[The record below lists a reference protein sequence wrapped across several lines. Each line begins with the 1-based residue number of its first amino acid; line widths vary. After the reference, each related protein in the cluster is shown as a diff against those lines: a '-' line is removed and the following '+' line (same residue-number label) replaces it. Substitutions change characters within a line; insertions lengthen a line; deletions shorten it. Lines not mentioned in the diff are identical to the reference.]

1 MHCSRTGIALTVI
14 VLLVTFAAVQAHAE
28 YYKILIPSPSP
39 SIIQTMGELGFP
51 LDDSRMIKGEGLEII
66 LDDRE
71 VALLESNFI
80 QYRVLQEDL
89 EKYYEEICLENLQ
102 NIPPA
107 TDEDPV
113 HMKYGS
119 MGGFYN
125 FQEIVAD
132 LDSMHLLYPDICAE
146 KVVIGSGWDEN
157 PLYMVKISDNVN
169 VNEDEPEGI
178 FDALHHA
185 REPGGYTSALYA
197 MWYLLENY
205 GIDPE
210 VTYLVDNRELY
221 FVPVVNPDGLLYN
234 QQTNPNGGGMW
245 RKNRR
250 DNGGGVYGVD
260 LNRNY
265 PYQWGYDNSG
275 SSPYPSS
282 STYRG
287 PSAGSEPETQA
298 MMNFINNHNF
308 ATGMTVHTYGED
320 YLSAYGY
327 DDVPPEH
334 YDVHMDY
341 MSYAAQENGYTY
353 GYCYQIM
360 YASNGRTQ
368 DWQLH
373 EKDII
378 NIEPEIG
385 DDGFWPSI
393 NLIFPQ
399 ARENLNCYLNQFWCA
414 GGQVIFS
421 SIAVA
426 DGFLTPGET
435 EELIVEVF
443 NRGWGTSEAVSFELT
458 TSDPYF
464 TLSTATSSTG
474 PLLRRTTA
482 DNAADPFIADVD
494 PSCPI
499 GHEAL
504 FTLTIDQGGYLRTE
518 EISLVVGTP
527 TVFFADDAES
537 GTGNWTIG
545 NYWGTDSDNPHGG
558 VYSFSDSPGREYY
571 NNTTAIITVAQ
582 PVNLSS
588 ATSVWL
594 DFWARW
600 AIESNW
606 DFCQLEVSTNGFDW
620 TAVPGLYTVAGS
632 GIGVQPSGQP
642 GWEGTQASWVHESVD
657 LNAYAGESFFKFRFK
672 LRSDG
677 GVTEDGFFFDDLQLL
692 GFTETLPPGDVSVN
706 LTYQSGSPVPA
717 SGGNLYFDVYVEN
730 YGTVPVD
737 FDAWLDISYEGG
749 SPTTVVQRSFTD
761 YQPGWT
767 INRPNMYFPVPSSYA
782 PGNYTMTG
790 KVGQYPVNAWD
801 ESGFPWSKAGVAD
814 GSAFIP
820 TVPDGVPDPF
830 DRIDTGSSGLPGDFA
845 LTGAYPNPFNPVTTV
860 TYALPE
866 AGYVNLTL
874 YDVFGRRV
882 QVLTDGFRDAG
893 IHTVTFDA
901 SDLASGLYLLK
912 MQTDAFSAVEKLV
925 LMQ

>member
-1 MHCSRTGIALTVI
+1 MTCSRVKIALTSV
-14 VLLVTFAAVQAHAE
+14 VLFVVFIAVQARAE
-28 YYKILIPSPSP
+28 YYKILIPSPSS
-39 SIIQTMGELGFP
+39 SIIQTMGELGLP
-51 LDDSRMIKGEGLEII
+51 LDDSRMLKGVGLEII

-71 VALLESNFI
+71 LGLLENNFI
-80 QYRVLQEDL
+80 QYRILQDDL
-89 EKYYEEICLENLQ
+89 EKYYEEVCLENLR
-102 NIPPA
+102 NIPPP

-119 MGGFYN
+119 MGGFYT

-132 LDSMHLLYPDICAE
+132 LDSMNLLYPDICAQKE
-146 KVVIGSGWDEN
+146 ILGYGWDGN
-157 PLYMVKISDNVN
+157 PIYMVKISDNVN

-205 GIDPE
+205 GTDPE

-287 PSAGSEPETQA
+287 PSAASEPETQA
-298 MMNFINNHNF
+298 MINFINGHNF

-320 YLSAYGY
+320 YLCAYGY

-341 MSYAAQENGYTY
+341 MSYAAQENGYSY

-385 DDGFWPSI
+385 NDGFWPSI
-393 NLIFPQ
+393 SLIFPQ

-421 SIAVA
+421 SISVA

-443 NRGWGTSEAVSFELT
+443 NRGWGTSEAVDFELT
-458 TSDPYF
+458 TTDPYI
-464 TLSTATSSTG
+464 TLQTATSSAG

-482 DNAADPFIADVD
+482 DNAANPFIAEVD
-494 PSCPI
+494 PACPV
-499 GHEAL
+499 GHEAT

-518 EISLVVGTP
+518 DISLIVGTP
-527 TVFFADDAES
+527 AVFFADDAES
-537 GTGNWTIG
+537 GTGNWTIS

-558 VYSFSDSPGREYY
+558 IYSFSDSPGREYY

-582 PVNLSS
+582 PLNLSS

-600 AIESNW
+600 AIETNW
-606 DFCQLEVSTNGFDW
+606 DFCQLEVSTNGSDW
-620 TAVPGLYTVAGS
+620 TAVPGIYTVPGS

-642 GWEGTQASWVHESVD
+642 GWEGTQATWVHENVD

-692 GFTETLPPGDVSVN
+692 GFTETLPPGDVSVD

-730 YGTVPVD
+730 YGSVPVD
-737 FDAWLDISYEGG
+737 FDAWLDVSYEGG
-749 SPTTVVQRSFTD
+749 PPTTVVQRSFTD

-782 PGNYTMTG
+782 AGNYTMTG
-790 KVGQYPVNAWD
+790 KVGQFPVNAWD
-801 ESGFPWSKAGVAD
+801 ESGFPWVKSGVAD

-820 TVPDGVPDPF
+820 TIPNGVPDPF
-830 DRIDTGSSGLPGDFA
+830 ERITAGSDRPPENFA
-845 LTGAYPNPFNPVTTV
+845 LIGAYPNPFNPTTNIRFRV
-860 TYALPE
+860 PE
-866 AGYVNLTL
+866 ACRVYLG
-874 YDVFGRRV
+874 VFDIQGRRV
-882 QVLTDGFRDAG
+882 MDLVNGFEDAG
-893 IHTVTFDA
+893 THTVTFDA
-901 SDLASGLYLLK
+901 SGLTSGIYLLK
-912 MQTDAFSAVEKLV
+912 MQAGVQSAMEKLV
-925 LMQ
+925 LLK